1 MIVKQGVIVKAY
13 KSAIDLNKQKISS
26 GKIAKKIYELVN
38 KLKPTYE
45 FQLQEEE
52 KIFEAHPNFDIRIG
66 GIRIMNQ
73 NDPIEKEQANSEA
86 KEIEKELN
94 GLSNLD
100 VDLDFDIFDID
111 LEAIPDLKISGE
123 DIGNLESFI
132 NFN

>member
-1 MIVKQGVIVKAY
+1 MIVKQGAIVKAY
-13 KSAIDLNKQKISS
+13 KSAMDLNKQKISS
-26 GKIAKKIYELVN
+26 GKIAKQIYELVN
-38 KLKPTYE
+38 KLKPTYD

-52 KIFEAHPNFDIRIG
+52 KIFEEHPNFDIRIG

-73 NDPIEKEQANSEA
+73 NDPIEKQQANSEA

-94 GLSNLD
+94 DLSNLD

-111 LEAIPDLKISGE
+111 LEIIPDLKISGE
-123 DIGNLESFI
+123 DIGNLEGFI